1 MLIRVHLWLDL
12 FRRPPD
18 PSATFPHG
26 ELELNRLSRTTLD
39 LLSCG
44 LDHLVAQGIGLK
56 SHSDPVRS
64 GLDQGAELP
73 ASVRAWSF
81 NPGDPCR
88 HFPRT
93 EVKQFTTTV
102 GIGLPPQI
110 DFRNSCAGLCVHDCD
125 FDDASRAKGGH
136 DWLGRRFGPNHEFT
150 IGNEIRSPSG
160 RQVPASDIFLSGALT

>member
-44 LDHLVAQGIGLK
+44 LDYLVAPGIGLK

-64 GLDQGAELP
+64 GLDEGAELP

-81 NPGDPCR
+81 YPGDPCR

-93 EVKQFTTTV
+93 EVKQFTSAV

-110 DFRNSCAGLCVHDCD
+110 DFRNCCPVS
-125 FDDASRAKGGH
+125 ASTTVTSMTLA
-136 DWLGRRFGPNHEFT
+136 GRRVATTGSAGGLAPPRVHH
-150 IGNEIRSPSG
+150 R
-160 RQVPASDIFLSGALT
+160 